1 MPKSEWLR
9 LRHMLEAAEEAVA
22 FTAQRQRDELES
34 DRMLSLALVKLI
46 ETIGE
51 AASNIPLTTQ
61 QFYSQIPW
69 QDIIGMRHRL
79 VHGYDEIDLDI
90 VWEVIQ
96 KDLPPLIEHLK
107 SIIPPSN
114 P

>member
-22 FTAQRQRDELES
+22 FVAQRQREELET
-34 DRMLSLALVKLI
+34 DRVLSLALVKLI
-46 ETIGE
+46 EIIGE
-51 AASNIPLTTQ
+51 AASSIPSTTQ

-79 VHGYDEIDLDI
+79 VHGYDEIDLDV

-96 KDLPPLIEHLK
+96 QDLPPLIEELK
-107 SIIPPSN
+107 RIIPPSN